1 MSKSRLYDLLI
12 LDMDGTLYDINDVIR
27 AIYQMQVEFYSE
39 YSGETIEHVEKIFEN
54 NNIRPYVSDTTRSA
68 TEFFISNGV
77 DCKEWSEFRK
87 NNFDVTIINKNKAV
101 KEEVIEEISKSYPIV
116 LLSTNT
122 KESISKV
129 LERIEIDENVFK
141 DIVCS
146 DNHDIAP
153 FNKENAISM
162 ISIQNGCEPSRMLS
176 IGDRYQTDI
185 VPMLKLGGDGVVVNG
200 PEGTSRV
207 LSNLKNGSIERN
219 DKYKL
224 YKHE

>member
-1 MSKSRLYDLLI
+1 M
-12 LDMDGTLYDINDVIR
+12 
-27 AIYQMQVEFYSE
+27 
-39 YSGETIEHVEKIFEN
+39 
-54 NNIRPYVSDTTRSA
+54 
-68 TEFFISNGV
+68 
-77 DCKEWSEFRK
+77 
-87 NNFDVTIINKNKAV
+87 TIINKNKAV